1 MGFLI
6 TEMGMLL
13 ILVAGPWSPA
23 HQMVLLLGLEKMYK
37 MRVVMGFVVQRN
49 SQSEPIWAAVSKHWQ
64 FDKPADHNNNIT
76 GPIPVEIERLSSL
89 QTLDLSNNLFT
100 GKIPPTLGRLKSL
113 KYMKFNN
120 NSLTGEIPVSL
131 TNMTQLSLVFY
142 SGLPL
147 LFLDEYKSAQAKE
160 AKMLEEYFNIYIDSN
175 GNLSRLHVLL
185 DQYTPDMDHV
195 LEFVLCLGNDVGDGS
210 QFYMK
215 GTSSSSINGQGNSSK
230 TIGNGAGEMNN
241 RTGGQVPNSKGMGEK
256 AQQLE
261 SKQAGTMP
269 AKGKGVAKGNM
280 PESSRQAE
288 ERGKQEGIKIREG
301 GVQIGISPF

>member
-1 MGFLI
+1 MN
-6 TEMGMLL
+6 TSLL
-13 ILVAGPWSPA
+13 K
-23 HQMVLLLGLEKMYK
+23 QK
-37 MRVVMGFVVQRN
+37 
-49 SQSEPIWAAVSKHWQ
+49 
-64 FDKPADHNNNIT
+64 
-76 GPIPVEIERLSSL
+76 
-89 QTLDLSNNLFT
+89 
-100 GKIPPTLGRLKSL
+100 
-113 KYMKFNN
+113 
-120 NSLTGEIPVSL
+120 
-131 TNMTQLSLVFY
+131 
-142 SGLPL
+142 
-147 LFLDEYKSAQAKE
+147 

-175 GNLSRLHVLL
+175 GNLSRLLVLL

-195 LEFVLCLGNDVGDGS
+195 LEFVLCLGNDVDLLATGDGS

-230 TIGNGAGEMNN
+230 TTGNRAGEMNN

-269 AKGKGVAKGNM
+269 EKGKGVAKGNM